1 MIDERTAPYAVL
13 LLRVSMGILFI
24 MHGFYLKVF
33 VFTMAG
39 ASGFFESLGLPGW
52 FAWLVM
58 FYETIGGLML
68 ILGIYARPV
77 AAILGVHLL
86 VAAYL
91 VHWQAGWL
99 FTSKGGGYE
108 YPVFWAIACF
118 VLALMGDGSHAVK
131 PTPASWSRSFDR

>member
-1 MIDERTAPYAVL
+1 MIDERTAPSAAL

-24 MHGFYLKVF
+24 LHGLYLKVF

-86 VAAYL
+86 AAAYL
-91 VHWQAGWL
+91 VHWQAGCA
-99 FTSKGGGYE
+99 SGN
-108 YPVFWAIACF
+108 
-118 VLALMGDGSHAVK
+118 LAECETLA
-131 PTPASWSRSFDR
+131 ARLRR